1 MLLGWLLRAL
11 LGSLAYFASARL
23 GYALSVHGIAAL
35 WPPSGVMLALLL
47 LSERRWWP
55 ALATGGLLGSVA
67 SDLLS
72 GFAPLAALAA
82 ATANLTESLVAA
94 GLLSWGN
101 DPRTL
106 LTTLRGLARFVG
118 GAVIL
123 SNALTAPLGALML
136 RQSTETAFVRAWF
149 VWWVGDGLGMLLVA
163 PVLLAWARPGGRLR
177 QIRLRPLLEAAGL
190 LALLATSAYLALG
203 QHRGW
208 LVQPGRYFVFPFLF
222 WIALR
227 FGALGAATGS
237 LLVALVAIGYAA
249 LGLGPFRSPADLGLD
264 VAFEL
269 HTYLLV
275 ASLTALVPAAVLEER
290 QAAQRRLADSERR
303 YRDCFESSPDPSWVY
318 DIETRRILEVNQAAV
333 THYGY
338 PRDEFLRLTIFDL
351 RTPDEVPRLKA
362 NLAQVG
368 DREVR
373 GELWQHR
380 RKDGRLIDVEVS
392 AHSLTFAGRPARL
405 VHAQDVTASRQADQ
419 ALRATQDRLRR
430 VIASSGAVIFELR
443 RQGDDMVL
451 DWISG
456 NLTRVL
462 GYTDGDCRQPGW
474 WLDRVHPADRARLG
488 GRPALAAYRDGTAE
502 YRLKHQDGR
511 FRWLREELR
520 VTRDAAG
527 RPLAV
532 AGAWLDITDSRQR
545 DQQVQQSQKMEAL
558 GQLAGGVAHDFNNI
572 LTVMLAEAEEVLAHE
587 DGLDPADRQSLEEIR
602 RSAQRAAG
610 LTRQLLTFSRREI
623 VAPTRLDL
631 NTVVGGLE
639 GMLGRLLGEHI
650 RIVLRLAPD
659 LEPAFADQGQ
669 VEQVFVNLAVNARD
683 AMPAGG
689 VLTIETASVHLD
701 EAYVAAHAGVVPG
714 DYVMLAVSDVG
725 GGMSEEV
732 KQHLFEP
739 FFTTKP
745 MGRGTGLGLAT
756 CYAIARQAGGHIGV
770 YSEPGLGTT
779 IRVYLPVAREGLAP
793 RVAPPPPAAR
803 AGGGERILLVED
815 EAAVRRVIARL
826 LRAGGYAVREVASAE
841 EAIAVLER
849 DDESFDLL
857 FTDVVLP
864 RVGGSALAER
874 AVELRPGIRTLFA
887 SGYSDDMVLQHRLL
901 ATGTP
906 LLQKPFTTEDLWR
919 KVREALGH

>member
-23 GYALSVHGIAAL
+23 GYALTVHGVAAL

-72 GFAPLAALAA
+72 GFTPLAALAA
-82 ATANLTESLVAA
+82 AAANLTESLVAA
-94 GLLSWGN
+94 GLLSWWN

-136 RQSTETAFVRAWF
+136 SQTTETSFVRAWF
-149 VWWVGDGLGMLLVA
+149 VWWVGDGLGMLIVA
-163 PVLLAWARPGGRLR
+163 PVLLTWVRPGGLIRRL
-177 QIRLRPLLEAAGL
+177 RLRPLLEAAGL

-203 QHRGW
+203 PDRGW
-208 LVQPGRYFVFPFLF
+208 LVQPGQYAVFPFLF

-227 FGALGAATGS
+227 FGTTGAATGS
-237 LLVALVAIGYAA
+237 LVVALVAIGYAA
-249 LGLGPFRSPADLGLD
+249 LGLGPFRAPADVGLD

-290 QAAQRRLADSERR
+290 QAAQRRLADSEGR
-303 YRDCFESSPDPSWVY
+303 YRDLFESSPDPSWVY
-318 DIETRRILEVNQAAV
+318 DLETRRILEVNQAAV

-338 PRDEFLRLTIFDL
+338 PREEFLRLTIFDL
-351 RTPDEVPRLKA
+351 RTPEEVPRLEA

-392 AHSLTFAGRPARL
+392 AHSLTFAGRSARL

-419 ALRATQDRLRR
+419 ALRAMQDRLRR

-443 RQGDDMVL
+443 RERDDMVL
-451 DWISG
+451 DWISE

-462 GYTDGDCRQPGW
+462 GYTVEDSRQPGW
-474 WLDRVHPADRARLG
+474 WPDLVHPDDRARLG

-502 YRLKHQDGR
+502 YRLRHQDGR
-511 FRWLREELR
+511 YRWLREELR
-520 VTRDAAG
+520 VTRDGEG
-527 RPLAV
+527 RPLAA
-532 AGAWLDITDSRQR
+532 AGAWLDITESRLR

-572 LTVMLAEAEEVLAHE
+572 LTVMLAEAEEVLAHG
-587 DGLDPADRQSLEEIR
+587 DRLDRADQQSLEEIR

-631 NTVVGGLE
+631 NALVGGLE

-650 RIVLRLAPD
+650 RIVLRLAPG
-659 LEPAFADQGQ
+659 LEPTFADQGQ

-683 AMPAGG
+683 AMPTGG
-689 VLTIETASVHLD
+689 TLTIETANVHLD
-701 EAYVAAHAGVVPG
+701 EAYAAAHAGVVPG

-725 GGMSEEV
+725 SGMSEEI

-770 YSEPGLGTT
+770 YSELGLGTT
-779 IRVYLPVAREGLAP
+779 MRVYLPVVREALAP
-793 RVAPPPPAAR
+793 AVAPPPLAAH
-803 AGGGERILLVED
+803 AGGRERILLVED
-815 EAAVRRVIARL
+815 DAAVRLVTARM
-826 LRAGGYAVREVASAE
+826 LRGGGYEVREVASAE
-841 EAIAVLER
+841 EAIAVLEQAG
-849 DDESFDLL
+849 EPIDLL
-857 FTDVVLP
+857 LTDVVLP
-864 RVGGSALAER
+864 GMGGSALAER
-874 AVELRPGIRTLFA
+874 AVELRPGIRTLFV
-887 SGYSDDMVLQHRLL
+887 SGYSDDLVLQHRLL

-906 LLQKPFTTEDLWR
+906 LLQKPFTTEALWR